1 MSEITGLVLFAVIT
15 VYFGFS
21 AGSGFLVGCV
31 WSLTNL
37 FFIGMFVDSLLARQG
52 KLRMVMIA
60 LVKVPVL
67 YAIGFGII
75 WFRYFPIQSLLAG
88 FTWPLVVIT
97 LKSLGRLILRLDD
110 ARKTRRAQYLGT
122 DETTTATAL
131 SRNAVREKA
140 YGRR

>member
-1 MSEITGLVLFAVIT
+1 MSVITGLILFALIAT
-15 VYFGFS
+15 YFGFR
-21 AGSGFLVGCV
+21 AGTGFAAGCV
-31 WSLTNL
+31 WSLVNL
-37 FFIGMFVDSLLARQG
+37 FFIGLFVDSLLAGQG

-67 YAIGFGII
+67 YAAGFTVIRLG
-75 WFRYFPIQSLLAG
+75 YFPIQSLLAG

-97 LKSLGRLILRLDD
+97 LKAVGRLILGLDD
-110 ARKTRRAQYLGT
+110 ARKKRRAQYLGA

-131 SRNAVREKA
+131 RRNAVRENA

>member
-1 MSEITGLVLFAVIT
+1 MSEITGLALFALIT
-15 VYFGFS
+15 TYFGFS
-21 AGSGFLVGCV
+21 AGAGFVVGCV

-37 FFIGMFVDSLLARQG
+37 LFIGLSVEALLARQG
-52 KLRMVMIA
+52 KLRMVVIA

-75 WFRYFPIQSLLAG
+75 WFGYFPIQALLAG

-97 LKSLGRLILRLDD
+97 LKAAGRLILGLDD
-110 ARKTRRAQYLGT
+110 ARKKRRAQYLGT
-122 DETTTATAL
+122 DESTTATAL
-131 SRNAVREKA
+131 SRNAVRENA